1 MANNP
6 SHFANDINKYPHS
19 GILGYIL
26 PSGYAHFADSLQEHI
41 NRPGNT
47 SYITTFPSGWDE
59 NHIRRNE
66 YYESLQHV
74 FVRDGSGNVASVSF
88 PIYTSGINASGSH
101 AIYTASPVSSGHSS
115 MSNIFG

>member
-59 NHIRRNE
+59 NDRRKE
-66 YYESLQHV
+66 YYESLQQV
-74 FVRDGSGNVASVSF
+74 FERNVAGTVVSVSF
-88 PIYTSGINASGSH
+88 PIYTSGINATGG
-101 AIYTASPVSSGHSS
+101 ISS